1 MVKFKTIYTRSG
13 STAPSQCPRA
23 GFFRRQHYYVM
34 NSLKSKDLL
43 DIQSLSVDE
52 INLICRSAKYFK
64 EIFTRSVKSVPVL
77 RGKTVCTL
85 FYEPSTRTRL
95 SFDLAAKRLSADLIN
110 FTVSTSSVV
119 KGESLIDT
127 VHTLEAMKVDYIVMR
142 HAASL
147 APHFLSKNI
156 KASVI
161 NAGDGF
167 HAHPTQALLDT
178 YSIMSMRGSLE
189 GLHIGIIGDI
199 KHSRVARSDI
209 EAFRKMGATVT
220 LCGPPTLVPDEFKI
234 YGVNITYN
242 LDELLPQLDVINLL
256 RVQLERQ
263 KGSHIPSLREYH
275 RQFALTEERFR
286 RCRKNVIVMH
296 PGPVNRGIEIDN
308 SVVES
313 PNAIINE
320 QVTNG
325 VAVRMAIFYLLA
337 GGAPLEEMHG
347 E

>member
-1 MVKFKTIYTRSG
+1 MS
-13 STAPSQCPRA
+13 
-23 GFFRRQHYYVM
+23 
-34 NSLKSKDLL
+34 SLKSKDLL
-43 DIQSLSVDE
+43 DIQSLSVEE
-52 INLICRSAKYFK
+52 ILLICRSAKYFK
-64 EIFTRSVKSVPVL
+64 DVFTRSVKSVPVL

-147 APHFLSKNI
+147 APHFLSRNI
-156 KASVI
+156 NASII

-167 HAHPTQALLDT
+167 HAHPTQALLDA
-178 YSIMSMRGSLE
+178 YSIMEKLDILERGDMK

-209 EAFRKMGATVT
+209 EAFKKLGARVT
-220 LCGPPTLVPDEFKI
+220 ICGPPTLVPDNFKL
-234 YGVNITYN
+234 YGVEISYN
-242 LDELLPQLDVINLL
+242 LDDILPHLDVVNLL
-256 RVQLERQ
+256 RIQKERQ
-263 KGSHIPSLREYH
+263 KGSLFPSLREYH

-286 RCRKNVIVMH
+286 KCSDGVIVMH
-296 PGPVNRGIEIDN
+296 PGPVNRGIEIDDA
-308 SVVES
+308 VAES
-313 PNAIINE
+313 SRAIINE

-325 VAVRMAIFYLLA
+325 VAVRMALFYLLA
-337 GGAPLEEMHG
+337 GGAPLEEIG
-347 E
+347 EERGGFENSN

>member
-1 MVKFKTIYTRSG
+1 MS
-13 STAPSQCPRA
+13 
-23 GFFRRQHYYVM
+23 
-34 NSLKSKDLL
+34 SLKRKDLL
-43 DIQSLSVDE
+43 DIQSLSVEE
-52 INLICRSAKYFK
+52 ILLICRSAKYFK
-64 EIFTRSVKSVPVL
+64 DIFTRSVKSVPIL

-95 SFDLAAKRLSADLIN
+95 SFELAAKRLSSDLIN
-110 FTVSTSSVV
+110 FSVSTSSVV

-142 HAASL
+142 HAASM
-147 APHFLSKNI
+147 APHFLSRNI

-178 YSIMSMRGSLE
+178 YSIMERRGGLD

-209 EAFRKMGATVT
+209 EAFKKLGARVT
-220 LCGPPTLVPDEFKI
+220 LCGPPTLVPDDFHLYDVDI
-234 YGVNITYN
+234 SYN
-242 LDELLPQLDVINLL
+242 LDDILPELDVINLL
-256 RVQLERQ
+256 RIQKERQ
-263 KGSHIPSLREYH
+263 KGSLFPSLREYH
-275 RQFALTEERFR
+275 RRFALTEERFR
-286 RCRKNVIVMH
+286 KCREDIIVMH

-308 SVVES
+308 SVVEN
-313 PNAIINE
+313 PRTIINE

-325 VAVRMAIFYLLA
+325 VAVRMALFYLLA
-337 GGAPLEEMHG
+337 GGAPLEEMNEERG
-347 E
+347 GIENSN

>member
-1 MVKFKTIYTRSG
+1 
-13 STAPSQCPRA
+13 
-23 GFFRRQHYYVM
+23 M
-34 NSLKSKDLL
+34 NSLKRKDLL
-43 DIQSLSVDE
+43 DIQSLSVEE
-52 INLICRSAKYFK
+52 ILLICRSAKYFK
-64 EIFTRSVKSVPVL
+64 DIFTRSVKSVPIL

-95 SFDLAAKRLSADLIN
+95 SFELAAKRLSSDLIN
-110 FTVSTSSVV
+110 FSVSTSSVV

-142 HAASL
+142 HAASM
-147 APHFLSKNI
+147 APHFLSRNI

-178 YSIMSMRGSLE
+178 YSIMEKRGSLE

-209 EAFRKMGATVT
+209 EAFKKLGARVT
-220 LCGPPTLVPDEFKI
+220 LCGPPTLVPDDFNL
-234 YGVNITYN
+234 YGVDISYN
-242 LDELLPQLDVINLL
+242 LDDILPELDVINLL
-256 RVQLERQ
+256 RIQKERQ
-263 KGSHIPSLREYH
+263 KGSLFPSLREYH

-286 RCRKNVIVMH
+286 KCREDIIVMH

-313 PNAIINE
+313 PRTIINE

-325 VAVRMAIFYLLA
+325 VAVRMALFYLLA
-337 GGAPLEEMHG
+337 GGAPLEEMNDERG
-347 E
+347 GIENSN

>member
-1 MVKFKTIYTRSG
+1 MS
-13 STAPSQCPRA
+13 
-23 GFFRRQHYYVM
+23 
-34 NSLKSKDLL
+34 SLKRKDLL
-43 DIQSLSVDE
+43 DIQSLSVEE
-52 INLICRSAKYFK
+52 ILLICRSAKYFK
-64 EIFTRSVKSVPVL
+64 DIFTRSVKSVPIL

-95 SFDLAAKRLSADLIN
+95 SFELAAKRLSSDLIN
-110 FTVSTSSVV
+110 FSVSTSSVV

-142 HAASL
+142 HAASM
-147 APHFLSKNI
+147 APHFLSRNI

-178 YSIMSMRGSLE
+178 YSIMEKRGSLE

-209 EAFRKMGATVT
+209 EAFKKLGARVT
-220 LCGPPTLVPDEFKI
+220 LCGPPTLVPDVFHL
-234 YGVNITYN
+234 YGVDISYN
-242 LDELLPQLDVINLL
+242 LDDILPELDVINLL
-256 RVQLERQ
+256 RIQKERQ
-263 KGSHIPSLREYH
+263 KGSLFPSLREYH

-286 RCRKNVIVMH
+286 RCRENIIVMH

-313 PNAIINE
+313 SRTIINE

-325 VAVRMAIFYLLA
+325 VAVRMALFYLLA
-337 GGAPLEEMHG
+337 GGAPLEEMNEERG
-347 E
+347 GIENSN

>member
-1 MVKFKTIYTRSG
+1 
-13 STAPSQCPRA
+13 
-23 GFFRRQHYYVM
+23 M
-34 NSLKSKDLL
+34 NSLKRKDLL
-43 DIQSLSVDE
+43 DIQSLSVEE
-52 INLICRSAKYFK
+52 IILICRTAKYFK
-64 EIFTRSVKSVPVL
+64 DIFTRSVKSVPIL

-110 FTVSTSSVV
+110 FTVATSSVV

-142 HAASL
+142 HAASM
-147 APHFLSKNI
+147 APHFLSRNI
-156 KASVI
+156 NASVI

-178 YSIMSMRGSLE
+178 YSIMEKRGSLE

-209 EAFRKMGATVT
+209 EAFKKLGAKVT
-220 LCGPPTLVPDEFKI
+220 LCGPPTLVPDDFTL

-256 RVQLERQ
+256 RIQKERQ
-263 KGSHIPSLREYH
+263 KGSLLPSLREYH
-275 RQFALTEERFR
+275 RRFALTEERFR
-286 RCRKNVIVMH
+286 ICSNDVIVMH
-296 PGPVNRGIEIDN
+296 PGPVNRGIEIDD
-308 SVVES
+308 SVMES
-313 PNAIINE
+313 PRAIINE

-337 GGAPLEEMHG
+337 GGAPLEEINEERGSG
-347 E
+347 ENIN